1 MAIVLQEPQQ
11 EETTLT
17 QIRNQLK
24 SQDLATLSASTL
36 ETVGGRVFPDN
47 AAVPDLRA
55 LVEVLDAY
63 RAVHVPTYGQPIPGT
78 SDAASHTADAPNDW
92 KVLIQPSGET
102 VTEVQ
107 VINIFNNGTGPVEVD
122 IGLIDSDGAAYVAA
136 VFTVNPSERVN
147 GMQLTNGTLTLD
159 RNTSLQFR
167 VVTGTFGDVSIRTYA
182 IDVVN

>member
-1 MAIVLQEPQQ
+1 MTEV
-11 EETTLT
+11 
-17 QIRNQLK
+17 RNQLK
-24 SQDLATLSASTL
+24 SQDLSTL
-36 ETVGGRVFPDN
+36 QATSLSTVGGRVFPDN

-55 LVEVLDAY
+55 LVEVLNGY

-107 VINIFNNGTGPVEVD
+107 LINIFNNGAAPVEVD
-122 IGLIDSDGAAYVAA
+122 IGLIDSDGTAYVAA
-136 VFTVNPSERVN
+136 VFTVNPGERVN
-147 GMQLTNGTLTLD
+147 GMQLTNNTLTLD

-167 VVTGTFGDVSIRTYA
+167 VVTGTFGDVSVRTYA